1 MKIVIN
7 LYCSNF
13 DFLHVYYAMD
23 PQYYMRNK
31 NIAFLMLIIILKKL
45 MKIAKRNIS
54 GNKNKY

>member
-1 MKIVIN
+1 MKIVIH

-13 DFLHVYYAMD
+13 YFLHVYYAMD

-31 NIAFLMLIIILKKL
+31 NIAFLMLIVIL